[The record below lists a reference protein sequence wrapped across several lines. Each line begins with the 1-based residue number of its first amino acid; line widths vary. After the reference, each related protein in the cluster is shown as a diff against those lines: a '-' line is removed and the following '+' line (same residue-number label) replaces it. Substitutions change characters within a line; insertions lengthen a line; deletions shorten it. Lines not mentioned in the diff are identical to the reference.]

1 MNDLTRICRVTGLK
15 EDQLVSV
22 YQYGSRVYGTASWA
36 SDWDFIVVANS
47 SIDGQEFRNGDYN
60 IHVYTPDTFQRN
72 VDEHKIHALECIFA
86 PKEFVLVDKRAWT
99 FKLDRSKLRHE
110 LSAKSSNSWV
120 KCKKK
125 LTVEVGQE
133 YIGVKSLFHSLRL
146 VIFGIQI
153 AQQGRIT
160 DYGAANKHWLE
171 IDNYYEGMKASG
183 VYDWE
188 ILKAHY
194 QPIYNQLC
202 SEFRKVAEK

>member
-1 MNDLTRICRVTGLK
+1 MSDLSRICRVTGLT
-15 EDQLVSV
+15 ESQLVSV
-22 YQYGSRVYGTASWA
+22 YQYGSRVYGTANHA

-60 IHVYTPDTFQRN
+60 VHVYTTDTFQRN
-72 VDEHKIHALECIFA
+72 IDEHKIHALECIFA
-86 PKEFVLVDKRAWT
+86 PKEFVLVDNRRWA

-110 LSAKSSNSWV
+110 LSAKASNSWV

-153 AQQGRIT
+153 AQQGSIT
-160 DYGAANKHWLE
+160 DYGAANQHWSD
-171 IDNYYEGMKASG
+171 IDNYYKGMKASG
-183 VYDWE
+183 EFSWDT
-188 ILKAHY
+188 LKEHY

-202 SEFRKVAEK
+202 SDFRKVAEK